1 MLHLHRAERADVLVE
16 ALGALVAEPL
26 ADPLETEVVAVPTRG
41 VERWLTQR
49 LSGRLGVTPGRSDGV
64 CANVEFPFPGRL
76 VGGAV
81 AAAAGVDRDDDPWL
95 PERSVW
101 PLLEVVDACLAEPW
115 LSALAAH
122 LGGTGADAAGDDDA
136 GRRARRFTTVRHIAD
151 LYDRYG
157 VHRPAMLRRWAA
169 GDDTDG
175 EGRPLREDADW
186 QAVLWRHLRQRIASP
201 SPAERLDDACA
212 VLGDDASRCD
222 LPHRLS
228 LFGLTRLPA
237 SYLQVLDALAVERDV
252 HLFLLHPSPVLWER
266 VAEKASR
273 PLGIVRRSEDDTA
286 EVPRN
291 PLLSSWGRDAR
302 EMQLVLTAGAGPQA
316 DHHRALDMPAAT
328 LLQRIQADVRA
339 DRSPPGLPLPGH
351 DDTRPVLGPADRSVQ
366 VHSCHGQARQV
377 EVLRD
382 AILHVLA
389 EDETLEPRDVIVM
402 CPDIET
408 FAPLI
413 HATFGAGAG
422 DVNDAEDGTGSHGG
436 ADAGLPRAG
445 EAGPPPRADLRV
457 RLADRSLRQT
467 NPLLGVVS
475 ELLALADARLT
486 ASQVLDL
493 AGRDPVRR
501 RFRLDDDDL
510 ARTEEWVSATGVR
523 WGLDAGHRAP
533 FKLDRLDANTWRSG
547 LDRVLLGVA
556 MAEEG
561 QRLVGG
567 VLPLDDV
574 DSSAIDLAGRLAE
587 LLDRLHTALAALG
600 GPQTAPAWA
609 AAIADAADA
618 LAATS
623 EADSWQRAQL
633 GRLLDE
639 VVHEATVE
647 GATSPAELALPEI
660 RALLADRLRGRPT
673 RANFRTGHLTICT
686 LVPMRSVPHRVV
698 CLLGLDDGVF
708 PRKTARDGDDLILD
722 DPYVGDRDARSE
734 DRQLLLDAL
743 LAATDQLVV
752 TYAGRDERTNAERPP
767 AVPVGEL
774 LDVVDR
780 TVRTEAET
788 EAEPGPGPASH
799 PHGREQ
805 PASHRI
811 VVQHPLQ
818 PFDVRN
824 FTAGKLIP
832 GRPWSFD
839 AVALDGA
846 RALSGKP
853 PDEPP
858 PFLAGRLPPAT
869 GDVVELDELARFVQH
884 PVRAFLRQRLGI
896 SVADYSEDVN
906 DAVPVEL
913 GPLEQWGVGDRLL
926 AARLAG
932 AERDTC
938 VAAEIARGILP
949 PGALARPVL
958 DRVCPT
964 VEDLVAAAT
973 ELTGGAGDPRS
984 IEVALPLPDGRLLV
998 GTVPG
1003 VRGTLAATVV
1013 YSRVGPKHR
1022 LASWARFLALT
1033 AAHPGAGFEA
1043 ATVGR
1048 RRADVR
1054 GRARVTIARIAAFDG
1069 DPAARRG
1076 RALVALGRLVEL
1088 YDRGMC
1094 EPLPLYCATSAAH
1107 ATARAA
1113 GKDSKGAEAAA
1124 RKVWESEWDF
1134 PREDKED
1141 EHLLVLGGA
1150 RPFGDLLQAP
1160 PCDDEEGEGWA
1171 ADEPTRFGR
1180 YARRLWDGLLECET
1194 LVDR

>member
-49 LSGRLGVTPGRSDGV
+49 LSGRLGATPGRSDGV

-81 AAAAGVDRDDDPWL
+81 AVASGVDRDDDPWL

-101 PLLEVVDACLAEPW
+101 PLLEVVDACLGEPW
-115 LSALAAH
+115 LGPLAAH
-122 LGGTGADAAGDDDA
+122 LGGAGAGGDPDA
-136 GRRARRFTTVRHIAD
+136 GRRARRFTTVRHVAD

-169 GDDTDG
+169 GDDADG
-175 EGRPLREDADW
+175 EGRAVRGDAAW

-212 VLGDDASRCD
+212 ALAQDGSQCD
-222 LPHRLS
+222 LPRRLS

-237 SYLQVLDALAVERDV
+237 SYLQVLHALAVERDV

-266 VAEKASR
+266 VAEAAPR
-273 PLGIVRRSEDDTA
+273 AGGIVRRREDDTA
-286 EVPRN
+286 EVPHN

-302 EMQLVLTAGAGPQA
+302 EMQLVLTAGTGPQA
-316 DHHRALDMPAAT
+316 DHHRPLEAPATT

-339 DRSPPGLPLPGH
+339 DQAPPGPPLPGH
-351 DDTRPVLGPADRSVQ
+351 DDTRPVLDPDDRSVQ

-389 EDETLEPRDVIVM
+389 EDETLEARDVIVM

-422 DVNDAEDGTGSHGG
+422 DVNDAEETVDSPGPVQPST
-436 ADAGLPRAG
+436 AGH
-445 EAGPPPRADLRV
+445 PPRPDLRV

-475 ELLALADARLT
+475 EVLALADARLT
-486 ASQVLDL
+486 ASQALDL

-510 ARTEEWVSATGVR
+510 ARIEEWVSATGVR

-533 FKLDRLDANTWRSG
+533 FKLDQLDANTWRAG

-556 MAEEG
+556 MADEG

-567 VLPLDDV
+567 VVPLDDV
-574 DSSAIDLAGRLAE
+574 DSGAIDLAGRLAE
-587 LLDRLHTALAALG
+587 LLDRLHAALAALG
-600 GPQTAPAWA
+600 APQTAPAWA

-623 EADSWQRAQL
+623 QADSWQRAQL

-639 VVHEATVE
+639 VVDEATVE

-708 PRKTARDGDDLILD
+708 PRKTARDGDDLVLD
-722 DPYVGDRDARSE
+722 EPYVGDRDARSE

-780 TVRTEAET
+780 TVRMESEPGP
-788 EAEPGPGPASH
+788 EPGPGPG
-799 PHGREQ
+799 PRPVGREH
-805 PASHRI
+805 PASEQ
-811 VVQHPLQ
+811 VVVHHPLQ

-824 FTAGKLIP
+824 FTTGDLVP

-839 AVALDGA
+839 PVTLNGA
-846 RALSGKP
+846 RALLGDRPPVPSFLSGP
-853 PDEPP
+853 
-858 PFLAGRLPPAT
+858 LPPRERSE
-869 GDVVELDELARFVQH
+869 VVELDSLVRFVQH

-896 SVADYSEDVN
+896 YLGDWSEEVD
-906 DAVPVEL
+906 DALPVEL
-913 GPLEQWGVGDRLL
+913 DGLEAWGVGERILH
-926 AARLAG
+926 ARLAG
-932 AERDTC
+932 ASMEPCIASER
-938 VAAEIARGILP
+938 ARGQ
-949 PGALARPVL
+949 
-958 DRVCPT
+958 DR
-964 VEDLVAAAT
+964 
-973 ELTGGAGDPRS
+973 
-984 IEVALPLPDGRLLV
+984 
-998 GTVPG
+998 
-1003 VRGTLAATVV
+1003 
-1013 YSRVGPKHR
+1013 
-1022 LASWARFLALT
+1022 
-1033 AAHPGAGFEA
+1033 
-1043 ATVGR
+1043 
-1048 RRADVR
+1048 
-1054 GRARVTIARIAAFDG
+1054 
-1069 DPAARRG
+1069 
-1076 RALVALGRLVEL
+1076 
-1088 YDRGMC
+1088 
-1094 EPLPLYCATSAAH
+1094 
-1107 ATARAA
+1107 
-1113 GKDSKGAEAAA
+1113 
-1124 RKVWESEWDF
+1124 
-1134 PREDKED
+1134 
-1141 EHLLVLGGA
+1141 
-1150 RPFGDLLQAP
+1150 
-1160 PCDDEEGEGWA
+1160 
-1171 ADEPTRFGR
+1171 
-1180 YARRLWDGLLECET
+1180 
-1194 LVDR
+1194 